1 MKENK
6 RVRKEKRIWEKIA
19 GFYDKQIGKY
29 EDAYDQSIERTKKFV
44 EADHQVL
51 EIGCG
56 TGIVTLGVADYVDR
70 ITAVDISPKM
80 IKVAEEKAN
89 NYNSDNITFEVQ
101 DGCNLPYQDESFDVV
116 LMFNLLHFLKEPA
129 LQIRESYRVLKRGG
143 FLITATDCYGDQAS
157 LKVKIWL
164 KVQTILNKVGVIPY
178 LSNFERT
185 DLERLMKENGY
196 QIIDKAILYKD
207 PINYYISLKK

>member
-1 MKENK
+1 MQENK
-6 RVRKEKRIWEKIA
+6 RVRKEKRIWEKMA

-29 EDAYDQSIERTKKFV
+29 EDAYDQSIKRTKNLV
-44 EADHQVL
+44 EDYHNVL

-56 TGIVTLGVADYVDR
+56 TGIITFGVADYVDR
-70 ITAVDISPKM
+70 ITAVDVSPKM

-89 NYNSDNITFEVQ
+89 NYNCDNIIFDVQ
-101 DGCNLPYQDESFDVV
+101 DGCNLPYQDESFDIV

-143 FLITATDCYGDQAS
+143 FLITATDCYGDHTS

-164 KVQTILNKVGVIPY
+164 KLQTILNKVGIIPY
-178 LSNFERT
+178 LSNFERS
-185 DLERLMKENGY
+185 DLERLMIENGY
-196 QIIDKAILYKD
+196 QIVDTAILYED
-207 PINYYISLKK
+207 PINYYLSLKK

>member
-1 MKENK
+1 MQDNN
-6 RVRKEKRIWEKIA
+6 RVRREKRIWEKIA

-29 EDAYDQSIERTKKFV
+29 EDAYEKSIERTKKLV
-44 EADHQVL
+44 EPEHNVL

-56 TGIVTLGVADYVDR
+56 TGIVTFGVADSVDK

-80 IKVAEEKAN
+80 IKVAREKADNYYSN
-89 NYNSDNITFEVQ
+89 NINFDVQ

-129 LQIRESYRVLKRGG
+129 LQIRESYRVLKKGG

-164 KVQTILNKVGVIPY
+164 KLQTILNKVGIIPY
-178 LSNFERT
+178 LSNFERS
-185 DLERLMKENGY
+185 DLVRLMKENGY
-196 QIIDKAILYKD
+196 QVIDKAILFED
-207 PINYYISLKK
+207 PINYYLSLKK